1 MGKIEEAIKKIND
14 EVQKNHSNTY
24 LVMVGEHIIDCI
36 TTEKAA
42 EKILTEKKNLNG
54 CLQSITSKAARHK
67 TGKVAVIDDV
77 TVYGWAREYFGLTEA
92 AEEKPHLELV
102 KTQPPA
108 SEPAFPQTDAE
119 EHKKSKHLS
128 MDDFF

>member
-36 TTEKAA
+36 RTEADA
-42 EKILTEKKNLNG
+42 EKVLEGKKNLSG
-54 CLQSITSKAARHK
+54 CLGSITGKARHRK
-67 TGKVAVIDDV
+67 TGNVAVIDDV
-77 TVYGWAREYFGLTEA
+77 TVYGWAREYFGLAA
-92 AEEKPHLELV
+92 AEEKKPHLELV
-102 KTQPPA
+102 K
-108 SEPAFPQTDAE
+108 PQTPAPKE
-119 EHKKSKHLS
+119 EPQKKSRLS

>member
-36 TTEKAA
+36 TTEEAA
-42 EKILTEKKNLNG
+42 EKVLHQGRN
-54 CLQSITSKAARHK
+54 LQSCLAHIQGQASKQK
-67 TGKVAVIDDV
+67 NGNVAVIDDV
-77 TVYGWAREYFGLTEA
+77 TVYGWAREYFGLAA
-92 AEEKPHLELV
+92 AEEKKPHLELV
-102 KTQPPA
+102 K
-108 SEPAFPQTDAE
+108 PQTPAPKE
-119 EHKKSKHLS
+119 EPQKKSRLS